1 MNHYFKINDHSNLN
15 SSVMVQFGK
24 IGNSNLDYQ
33 NANSPD
39 PTYFRKLPSYYSS
52 MYGKDG
58 EYSGAFTPDN
68 ENAEKSRL
76 QFFSKPQIET
86 LYQANQNP
94 VIDSN
99 GNIMAMKQLKVTM
112 CYTRTGQTIK
122 RWWPL
127 LILVRN

>member
-1 MNHYFKINDHSNLN
+1 MLNHYFKINDHSNLN

-52 MYGKDG
+52 MYGKDEG

-68 ENAEKSRL
+68 ENAEESPSV
-76 QFFSKPQIET
+76 FSKP
-86 LYQANQNP
+86 
-94 VIDSN
+94 SN
-99 GNIMAMKQLKVTM
+99 
-112 CYTRTGQTIK
+112 
-122 RWWPL
+122 
-127 LILVRN
+127 

>member
-1 MNHYFKINDHSNLN
+1 MLNHYFKINDHSNLN

-39 PTYFRKLPSYYSS
+39 PTYFRKLPIIVPC
-52 MYGKDG
+52 MAKTRG

-76 QFFSKPQIET
+76 QF
-86 LYQANQNP
+86 
-94 VIDSN
+94 
-99 GNIMAMKQLKVTM
+99 
-112 CYTRTGQTIK
+112 
-122 RWWPL
+122 
-127 LILVRN
+127 